1 MLPLLTI
8 GLLDCWVVTTVPSL
22 SMLWESVD
30 AAEALTKRFG
40 FASAASAADWAGD
53 ALWDGWA
60 IAVDHC
66 DRLVISAGNVLAWV
80 TADDRPLIAKWSAFP
95 WLFRRL
101 ADTATL
107 TIWLQASGIPVAAP
121 IPARDGRLR
130 LELRNISLGVYP
142 VVDGDLL
149 DVDDPTQVT
158 KAGRML
164 ARLHETLA
172 VYPHRIDGGGPA
184 GHDQLVHNDFRS
196 ANLLHDG
203 ARISAVLDLEEVT
216 YDTRVADLAKAT
228 VLLGTRY
235 RNWGPTS
242 QDVREAFV
250 AAYHDEAP
258 LTSTEQNELGR
269 RTTAIERHFGW

>member
-1 MLPLLTI
+1 
-8 GLLDCWVVTTVPSL
+8 
-22 SMLWESVD
+22 MLWEPVD

-40 FASAASAADWAGD
+40 FASAASAADWARD
-53 ALWDGWA
+53 ALWEGWA

-80 TADDRPLIAKWSAFP
+80 TADDRRLIAKWSAVP
-95 WLFRRL
+95 KLFRRL

-107 TIWLQASGIPVAAP
+107 TVWLQASGIPVAAP
-121 IPARDGRLR
+121 VPAVDGRLR
-130 LELRNISLGVYP
+130 LEVANISLGVYP

-149 DVDDPTQVT
+149 DVDDTAQVT
-158 KAGRML
+158 EAGHML
-164 ARLHETLA
+164 ASLHEMLA
-172 VYPHRIDGGGPA
+172 VYPHVIDGSGPT

-203 ARISAVLDLEEVT
+203 TRISAVLDFEDVT
-216 YDTRVADLAKAT
+216 YDTRVADLARAT

-235 RNWGPTS
+235 RNWGPTG
-242 QDVREAFV
+242 QDAREAFV
-250 AAYHDEAP
+250 AGYHDEAP

-269 RTTAIERHFGW
+269 RIAAVEHHFGW